1 MSEADGQSQ
10 GGLVHYEFVK
20 AHIAATMALVNGLVI
35 QNAID
40 RDALDGYF
48 TGFLSQLP
56 HSRDTLALRLIIDQ
70 WRQGLHTAQ
79 PEPNR
84 LNAHLFEVIQGG
96 REAAE

>member
-1 MSEADGQSQ
+1 MKEFEGRDPGNV
-10 GGLVHYEFVK
+10 LHYEFVK

-35 QNAID
+35 QGAID

-48 TGFLSQLP
+48 TGFLSELP
-56 HSRDTLALRLIIDQ
+56 HNRDTLALRLIIDQ

-79 PEPNR
+79 PESSR

-96 REAAE
+96 RGAVD

>member
-1 MSEADGQSQ
+1 MKETDGQNH

-35 QNAID
+35 QNAVD
-40 RDALDGYF
+40 RDALDSYF

-56 HSRDTLALRLIIDQ
+56 HNRDTLALRLIIDQ

-79 PEPNR
+79 PEPSR

-96 REAAE
+96 RGAAE